1 VWVPTGFVG
10 LEPRVNPLSVA
21 SLVSALVFPLWPL
34 SSIVGIV
41 LGIVSIT
48 QLRQRPNERGFGF
61 AVAGVVIGVVVIVI
75 LALVIAVILYFG
87 HACRNGC

>member
-1 VWVPTGFVG
+1 MPTGFIG

-41 LGIVSIT
+41 MGIVSIR
-48 QLRQRPNERGFGF
+48 QLRQRPSERGMGF
-61 AVAGVVIGVVVIVI
+61 AVAGLVIGCVVIVI
-75 LALVIAVILYFG
+75 LALVIALILYFG